1 MKRIFI
7 TALCLA
13 VVMSSCTRGR
23 SGGGDDAAGEVA
35 EVDTIGTVS
44 LAPDSLVPDAQ
55 EQIIE
60 STVME
65 RTADELFDDFVFNF
79 AANRRLQMQR
89 IVFPLPNVQLNG
101 NTETVRREQWHME
114 HFFMRQDYYT
124 LLFDSEQ
131 QMEAVSDTSV
141 HEAVV
146 ERIQLNAHTIKRFVF
161 KRQQGQ
167 WMLASLQNIE
177 MGASGNA
184 SFLSFY
190 ERFSTDSLFQTQHLA
205 DVIGFSAPD
214 PDNDFETMDGV
225 ITPETWQAY
234 VPELPQH
241 TIYNIVY
248 GRPNATESQRKLVI
262 IRGIANDSQVELD
275 FERRGQQ
282 WFLTTLRQ

>member
-1 MKRIFI
+1 MKFLLI
-7 TALCLA
+7 AAVSLLA
-13 VVMSSCTRGR
+13 ATSSCQRGR
-23 SGGGDDAAGEVA
+23 SGAGADVVGEVSSA
-35 EVDTIGTVS
+35 DSSSADS
-44 LAPDSLVPDAQ
+44 LAPDSLMPDAQ

-89 IVFPLPNVQLNG
+89 IEFPLPSVHLNG

-124 LLFDSEQ
+124 LLFDNEE

-141 HEAVV
+141 CEAVV
-146 ERIQLNAHTIKRFVF
+146 ERILLNAHTIKRFVF
-161 KRQQGQ
+161 RRKQGL
-167 WMLASLQNIE
+167 WKLTSLQNTE
-177 MGASGNA
+177 LGASHNA

-190 ERFSTDSLFQTQHLA
+190 ERFSTDSLFQAQHLA
-205 DVIGFSAPD
+205 DVIRFSAPD

-225 ITPETWQAY
+225 ITPETWQAF
-234 VPELPQH
+234 VPDLPQN

-248 GRPNATESQRKLVI
+248 GRQPVTESPRKLFI

-282 WFLTTLRQ
+282 WFLTALRQ